1 MTACPFDP
9 TRASTVAT
17 LTFLDC
23 RCVDSVCVWADR
35 PEKQELVARQ
45 DLLTPHSTLESFGS
59 DTGLRTAT
67 EASDDESW
75 GEWKGGPA
83 CDERILAGK
92 EDAKPKTRPS
102 KGETLSLTRS
112 SVDEAAAR
120 LVNAERWV
128 ADAKKKLQDAEAQG
142 RIANLKMKLKTL
154 QNAEGAELKIRPS
167 KKETLTP
174 ARVPNTRTAARLGA
188 ALAHLKKLLRLT
200 INVPRRERP
209 ALLEIAQNRI
219 IYLER
224 TLRKARGAM
233 RRGSKGP
240 SGGSQNNKRR
250 GDRTCEGKRSRVPMP
265 KELIGLE
272 AATEDGE
279 PICFAYNLPGGCNK
293 AAKWGEKCSKGLHVC
308 VKKGCKKHHP
318 YVGSH

>member
-1 MTACPFDP
+1 M
-9 TRASTVAT
+9 
-17 LTFLDC
+17 
-23 RCVDSVCVWADR
+23 
-35 PEKQELVARQ
+35 
-45 DLLTPHSTLESFGS
+45 TPHSTLESFGS

-83 CDERILAGK
+83 CDERILASK
-92 EDAKPKTRPS
+92 ANARPKVRPS
-102 KGETLSLTRS
+102 KRETLSLTRS

-120 LVNAERWV
+120 MVDAERWV
-128 ADAKKKLQDAEAQG
+128 AIAKKKLQDAEAQV
-142 RIANLKMKLKTL
+142 RIANLRTKLKAL
-154 QNAEGAELKIRPS
+154 QDAEGAEPKIRPS

-174 ARVPNTRTAARLGA
+174 ARAPDAKTAARLET
-188 ALAHLKKLLRLT
+188 ALGQVANLKELLLRT
-200 INVPRRERP
+200 KNVPRRERP

-240 SGGSQNNKRR
+240 SGGGQNNKRR
-250 GDRTCEGKRSRVPMP
+250 GSRTCEGKRSRVPMP

-272 AATEDGE
+272 SVTEDGE

-293 AAKWGEKCSKGLHVC
+293 AAKWGDKCSKGLHVC